1 MQAKVE
7 EYNIARFAVE
17 RDQAGG
23 RLVVHSGSRHSRDV
37 LTSAG
42 AVEVTTPR
50 VKAAGRNRRSAV
62 KGSQVRI
69 LSPRPEGR

>member
-17 RDQAGG
+17 RV
-23 RLVVHSGSRHSRDV
+23 RNGSHHSRQV

-42 AVEVTTPR
+42 AVEVTAPR
-50 VKAAGRNRRSAV
+50 VNDRRIDPDTGERACFLFGDLAAV
-62 KGSQVRI
+62 V
-69 LSPRPEGR
+69 P